1 MLVNNVPTELSFETN
16 SNVSEKRSIGLQVM
30 DKTFYK
36 HKTNKKMINNVLNEI
51 EEIKQRNL
59 ENEINYIDFLV
70 ISDEEYH
77 KSLEETDT
85 LVEDLCEEDITDILS
100 IQKLISVYKHIF
112 EIFSYLIGE
121 AYFEWKLFKE
131 KLNLHEV
138 KLRMSNVN
146 YANFNQRMVNCF
158 LNKISKNKKFSE
170 EFVRRSHGG
179 ISKFFRWVKAVL
191 KIYIYK
197 IQQKLKKKSIESI
210 ANQTNNIGNHSHVSM
225 FSSNAISRMNK
236 SEILEKKF
244 HEEKIVK
251 LKLRSDDDSLS
262 SVYEI
267 EANNTKTMNS
277 SENNINIKS
286 KSSNNNNLFFTG
298 VENNPNNSNNQNPV
312 LKLEKTPKI
321 KYKENIRKKQ
331 NSSPLLVVPEIKPKI
346 MKLDFDFTKNKEKK
360 ETKTLES
367 LPFLEMKTFH
377 QLRSYYEILKQ
388 EKENINNK
396 HFRDLEAISK
406 KNQISHNNMI
416 NILAR
421 NRLKV
426 IDDET
431 LNLYMNML
439 REDDEVIK
447 CRWKK

>member
-1 MLVNNVPTELSFETN
+1 MIVNNIPTELSFE
-16 SNVSEKRSIGLQVM
+16 SHPQISEKKSTGQQIM
-30 DKTFYK
+30 DKVFYK

-51 EEIKQRNL
+51 EEIKKRNL
-59 ENEINYIDFLV
+59 ENEINYLDFLI
-70 ISDEEYH
+70 ISDEEYQ
-77 KSLEETDT
+77 KSLEEIDT
-85 LVEDLCEEDITDILS
+85 IVDDLSEEDVTDILS

-121 AYFEWKLFKE
+121 AYFEWRLFKE

-138 KLRMSNVN
+138 KLRMSNIN
-146 YANFNQRMVNCF
+146 YASFNQRMINCF

-170 EFVRRSHGG
+170 EFVRRNQGG

-197 IQQKLKKKSIESI
+197 AQQKIKKNSE
-210 ANQTNNIGNHSHVSM
+210 NENGNNNINHANNSHVSM
-225 FSSNAISRMNK
+225 FSSNAISRLSK
-236 SEILEKKF
+236 TEILEKKF

-267 EANNTKTMNS
+267 NTRNS
-277 SENNINIKS
+277 SENNNNS
-286 KSSNNNNLFFTG
+286 KSSNNVFFTG
-298 VENNPNNSNNQNPV
+298 VENPTQILKSDRNSLNIQNTKRKKNEKNENFTNFTN
-312 LKLEKTPKI
+312 LKK
-321 KYKENIRKKQ
+321 KENK
-331 NSSPLLVVPEIKPKI
+331 SPLPIVPDIKPKL
-346 MKLDFDFTKNKEKK
+346 MQLEFDYTKEKDKK
-360 ETKTLES
+360 ESKTLDS
-367 LPFLEMKTFH
+367 LPFLQFKTFH

-388 EKENINNK
+388 EKDNINNK
-396 HFRDLEAISK
+396 HFKDLEAISK
-406 KNQISHNNMI
+406 KNQINTGNMI

-426 IDDET
+426 LDDDT
-431 LNLYMNML
+431 LNMYMNCIK
-439 REDDEVIK
+439 EEDEVIK